1 MNTGTLVLLLIFVQ
15 YVPLCLDD
23 NVYEECE

>member
-1 MNTGTLVLLLIFVQ
+1 MNTDALVVLLIFLE
-15 YVPLCLDD
+15 YVPLCLDV